1 MKSIYL
7 TFLLFISAQFSFAQQ
22 TISIDYKITTNM
34 EKAGKFEIA
43 SKLISNEKEALFIE
57 YFENVKQTQNDEEGN
72 TTINAS
78 ANDQY
83 MIKDYTENALYYEN
97 MVMLKFFPT
106 KDPIYIFDWDIDKKT
121 EEILGYTC
129 QAAVTEFRGRTYVA
143 YFTNEL
149 GFSGGP
155 WKFDGLPGMILKVYS
170 LDGVVKFEAQAVEVK
185 KSLFEIENVFK
196 EMKKLITYEEFKE
209 IYKNKYHEVNRTE
222 ITESGGTLTRSMPAC
237 QIECHVVE

>member
-1 MKSIYL
+1 MKKNITLSFLSFMSILNAQNHLKINFEQIKVYNP
-7 TFLLFISAQFSFAQQ
+7 SASYVGKTTLIQNNSQALYIEFYND
-22 TISIDYKITTNM
+22 TI
-34 EKAGKFEIA
+34 
-43 SKLISNEKEALFIE
+43 
-57 YFENVKQTQNDEEGN
+57 ENTETEEGN
-72 TTINAS
+72 LIVS
-78 ANDQY
+78 LEGGKSVY
-83 MIKDYTENALYYEN
+83 FKDYTNNSMLYEN
-97 MVMLKFFPT
+97 TIQFKHFPT
-106 KDPIYIFDWDIDKKT
+106 KEKIDLIQWEIMSNET
-121 EEILGYTC
+121 EEVLGYTC

-170 LDGVVKFEAQAVEVK
+170 LDGVVEFEAQVVEVK

>member
-43 SKLISNEKEALFIE
+43 SKLISNEKEALFIK
-57 YFENVKQTQNDEEGN
+57 YFESVKQTQNDEEGN

-97 MVMLKFFPT
+97 MAMLKFFPT
-106 KDPIYIFDWDIDKKT
+106 KDSIYVFDWDIDKKT

-170 LDGVVKFEAQAVEVK
+170 LDGVVEFEAQAVEVK

>member
-43 SKLISNEKEALFIE
+43 SKLISNEKEALFIK
-57 YFENVKQTQNDEEGN
+57 YFESVKQTQNDEEGN

-97 MVMLKFFPT
+97 MVMLKFFAT
-106 KDPIYIFDWDIDKKT
+106 KDPIYVFDWDIDKKT

>member
-7 TFLLFISAQFSFAQQ
+7 TFLLFISTQFSFAQQ

-170 LDGVVKFEAQAVEVK
+170 LDGVVEFEAQVVEVK